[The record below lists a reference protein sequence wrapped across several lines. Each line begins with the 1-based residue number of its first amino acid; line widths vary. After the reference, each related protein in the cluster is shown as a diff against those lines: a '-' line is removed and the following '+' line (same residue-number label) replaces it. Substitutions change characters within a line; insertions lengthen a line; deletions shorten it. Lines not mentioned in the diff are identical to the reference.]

1 MSVAIPEEFYKIIKD
16 FVSDVVVTF
25 PEYKPIIEKWWN
37 FNGTNNREIER
48 EKLVYIYKHC
58 VNVFSERF
66 IDILNQNN
74 EIFEENS
81 SINTEFLPGIS
92 FKYLWNCDITD
103 KTRETIWKYLQLIVI
118 AIVKNSY
125 SNKDTKTNVNTDDKS
140 NSDEPKNNDNEEN
153 LPNMDKIFESINDEE
168 FKSKLQETLEN
179 MQTVFSNFTTDCDSI
194 NEESSTSSPSNNN
207 ININIDKEDFLN
219 SCDNLNS
226 SDNFNSDFN
235 NNSASSSSG
244 ESIHES
250 LNSMM
255 GGKLGEIAK
264 EIAEE
269 TAHNMNFDM
278 NGATDINGVLSCLL
292 KNPAKLMN
300 MVKDI
305 GGKLDEKM
313 KSGDLNEGEL
323 FTEAS
328 DIMKKMKNIP
338 GMGNIQDMM
347 SKM

>member
-1 MSVAIPEEFYKIIKD
+1 
-16 FVSDVVVTF
+16 
-25 PEYKPIIEKWWN
+25 
-37 FNGTNNREIER
+37 
-48 EKLVYIYKHC
+48 
-58 VNVFSERF
+58 
-66 IDILNQNN
+66 
-74 EIFEENS
+74 
-81 SINTEFLPGIS
+81 
-92 FKYLWNCDITD
+92 
-103 KTRETIWKYLQLIVI
+103 
-118 AIVKNSY
+118 
-125 SNKDTKTNVNTDDKS
+125 
-140 NSDEPKNNDNEEN
+140 
-153 LPNMDKIFESINDEE
+153 
-168 FKSKLQETLEN
+168 
-179 MQTVFSNFTTDCDSI
+179 
-194 NEESSTSSPSNNN
+194 
-207 ININIDKEDFLN
+207 
-219 SCDNLNS
+219 
-226 SDNFNSDFN
+226 
-235 NNSASSSSG
+235 
-244 ESIHES
+244 
-250 LNSMM
+250 MM

-347 SKM
+347 SKMGMGPSQKKNVSKANNSNHSNHSNHSNNSNHSNHSNNFNNRFNSRETFQPQTQTQREQEYSHIPSLTDDQLISIFSENNSIVKKEEKKDKNEKKEKKEKNNKKEKNKKSNKK